1 MKIIK
6 IVLLLITIL
15 PFTGCMVFPLDEKEE
30 DRSLYWCPPLHNC
43 ASTDAVTFVH
53 SIQPFE
59 LKMPLDEAW
68 PLIQEAVADL
78 PGTTIEYQY
87 KGYIY
92 AKSYSTVF
100 HFLDYFEVLA
110 IPEKNELIVRSSSL
124 IALTDL
130 FVNYFRTETFREAL
144 EEKGVLVINE

>member
-6 IVLLLITIL
+6 ILLLLSTIL
-15 PFTGCMVFPLDEKEE
+15 SFTGCMVFPLEEKEE

-43 ASTDAVTFVH
+43 ASTEAVTFVH

-68 PLIQEAVADL
+68 PLIRETVENL
-78 PGTTIEYQY
+78 PGTSIEYEYQ
-87 KGYIY
+87 GYIY

-110 IPEKNELIVRSSSL
+110 VPEDNLLIVRSSSL
-124 IALTDL
+124 IAITDF
-130 FVNYFRTETFREAL
+130 FVNYLRTEQFREEL
-144 EEKGVLVINE
+144 EEKGVLITQ